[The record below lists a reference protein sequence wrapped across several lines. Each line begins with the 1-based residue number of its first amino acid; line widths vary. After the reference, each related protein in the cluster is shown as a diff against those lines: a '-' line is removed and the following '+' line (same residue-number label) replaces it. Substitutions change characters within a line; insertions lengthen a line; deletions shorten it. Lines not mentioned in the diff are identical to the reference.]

1 MVSWGC
7 PGNRTP
13 PELGLPPVVR
23 LAPRRGQF
31 PLRRAGADSV
41 PGEDQPLELA
51 GRQQV
56 QPGGF
61 GRRRIGRRD
70 APAGRVVFVAVE
82 RAYEAAV
89 PHPAAGLGPE
99 VGAEMGAR
107 RARHAEPPVPVAPG
121 DDPPA
126 QPGLSGELPPLQ
138 RRPARDEV
146 PALRKRIERGLGLVE
161 FGHRLRPRR
170 TLSGAG
176 ANGNR
181 IVRGRH
187 AELASRHDG
196 RRRIR
201 PPCPPVV
208 TPDLIRG
215 PQVPPSPGFPGPR
228 IKSGVT
234 TGGRNPR

>member
-1 MVSWGC
+1 MVSLGM
-7 PGNRTP
+7 PREP
-13 PELGLPPVVR
+13 DAPELGLPPVVR

-170 TLSGAG
+170 NLSATG

-208 TPDLIRG
+208 TPDLIRVHRYRPRPASLDPG
-215 PQVPPSPGFPGPR
+215 SSPG
-228 IKSGVT
+228 
-234 TGGRNPR
+234 